1 MGCDIHLFCERRVD
15 YDKWECEDHFRI
27 KTDDAPETINIQSI
41 NDYPKYL
48 DPVPLYSDRS
58 YALFSLLAGVR
69 GSGGIEQIDDR
80 RGLPHDVSEI
90 VKAYSDYWDVDGH
103 SHSWYTAKELF
114 KKKYEM
120 EEERRWLNDD
130 EELDDEEFEWA
141 YRGLCKLC
149 QAITIRMVDVFYIY
163 DSSEAVIEERVK
175 KNADKFRVIF
185 WFDC

>member
-1 MGCDIHLFCERRVD
+1 MGCDIHLFCERRID

-27 KTDDAPETINIQSI
+27 RTDDVPETISIQSI

-69 GSGGIEQIDDR
+69 NCGGIEQIDDR

-90 VKAYSDYWDVDGH
+90 VKAYSDYWDTDGH

-114 KKKYEM
+114 KKKYESLLSTNK
-120 EEERRWLNDD
+120 ETDN
-130 EELDDEEFEWA
+130 EELEWA

-149 QAITIRMVDVFYIY
+149 QAITNRMIEVFYIF
-163 DSSEAVIEERVK
+163 DTSEAAIEERVK
-175 KNADKFRVIF
+175 KNADKFRVVF

>member
-58 YALFSLLAGVR
+58 YPLFSLLAGVR

-80 RGLPHDVSEI
+80 RGLPYDVSEI
-90 VKAYSDYWDVDGH
+90 VKVYSDYWDTDGH

-163 DSSEAVIEERVK
+163 DSSEAVIEEQVK